1 MFQKISIENYKSI
14 KSLPDF
20 ELKPVNILIGANNS
34 GKSNFLDVFAFL
46 RDTLLDDVFQN
57 HNGSKEPGWRGALTK
72 RGGGESVCFAGEK
85 HFRITCFG
93 DPLQYSL
100 EISSETGLSN
110 FKVSDEEFLLTQGDN
125 GAIDAFGPLQ
135 MLNEDERKRMGLAS
149 RDEQT
154 DLHQFIKFHLNDANR
169 KSAHHFRSKL
179 SQIKI
184 YDRLRTE
191 IWSPVRMPQKPKGET
206 ILDEDGGNLV
216 GVLHQLAQTVP
227 RFLERLNSLL
237 RALFR
242 DFAQISF
249 PSSARGELVMRWEDK
264 NGRFSNTSQL
274 SDGTLKFLA
283 LYAILNHPSPPAL
296 IGIDE
301 IDANLH
307 PKMQVILAGMIEE
320 AAPRTQIIA
329 TTHNPDFVS
338 MFHPDEILIL
348 QQYYGATEVRRFST
362 KGALDLWLKN
372 FGTRKLWLMG
382 ELESRW

>member
-46 RDTLLDDVFQN
+46 RDTATLYA
-57 HNGSKEPGWRGALTK
+57 SEEERGWRAALTR
-72 RGGGESVCFAGEK
+72 RGGADSVAHQGTK
-85 HFRITCFG
+85 QFRIEASSKAFTYNLEF
-93 DPLQYSL
+93 DDNARSASLRDESLQNRASQETVFKFDHQKNGFSFYKNGQWSNTSYG
-100 EISSETGLSN
+100 EGYTGLRHLIL
-110 FKVSDEEFLLTQGDN
+110 DEGRNSEKQAYDFAKQV
-125 GAIDAFGPLQ
+125 
-135 MLNEDERKRMGLAS
+135 
-149 RDEQT
+149 
-154 DLHQFIKFHLNDANR
+154 
-169 KSAHHFRSKL
+169 

-191 IWSPVRMPQKPKGET
+191 IWSPIRTPQKPAGET

-216 GVLHQLAQTVP
+216 GVLHQLAQIQP

-237 RALFR
+237 KALFR

-249 PSSARGELVMRWEDK
+249 PSNGGGELLLRWEDK
-264 NGRFSNTSQL
+264 NGRVSNASQL
-274 SDGTLKFLA
+274 SDGTLKFLC
-283 LYAILNHPSPPAL
+283 LLAILKNPNSPAL
-296 IGIDE
+296 VGIDE

-307 PKMQVILAGMIEE
+307 PKMQVILAGMIAE
-320 AAPRTQIIA
+320 ASLKTQIIA

-338 MFHPDEILIL
+338 MFEPDEIVIM
-348 QQYYGATEVRRFST
+348 QQYQGATEMRRFST
-362 KGALDLWLKN
+362 KGALDLWLKH